1 LLFSSGGSPDRRQY
15 SSEIADCLE
24 NSVFRSGSISQTASD
39 EIADEFNG
47 LRGIFELESLAAL
60 RHHGGHAGGRSL
72 AKLRAQ
78 TDETSGADQNRGPS
92 ARSLGKRPGNTMAP
106 RS

>member
-1 LLFSSGGSPDRRQY
+1 MAG
-15 SSEIADCLE
+15 ILE
-24 NSVFRSGSISQTASD
+24 
-39 EIADEFNG
+39 E
-47 LRGIFELESLAAL
+47 
-60 RHHGGHAGGRSL
+60 GHWR
-72 AKLRAQ
+72 KLRAQ